1 MAWGTELAG
10 LGIAFVVAMV
20 TTPAGVS
27 GAVLL
32 VPVQVSILGAANP
45 ALTPTNLLYNVIAVP
60 GALAGYRTR
69 RDVRLVR
76 LLAAGTA
83 PGIVVGAVL
92 RVTVL
97 AGAEV
102 FFVVIA
108 CVLLPIGV
116 ALALDSPLR
125 LGPPTDRRILTLAAA
140 IGIVGGIYGI
150 GGGSILAP
158 ILVAMGLSVVA
169 VAPAA
174 LAATFIASAIG
185 VLAFAALSLVGNG
198 QIAPDWPLG
207 VAMGLGGLGGGYCG
221 ARVQPRVPERLIRA
235 ALGLLSVL
243 LAVRYAI
250 LGVGV

>member
-1 MAWGTELAG
+1 MDWGTELAG
-10 LGIAFVVAMV
+10 LGIAFAVATL
-20 TTPAGVS
+20 TTPAGIS
-27 GAVLL
+27 GAVFL

-45 ALTPTNLLYNVIAVP
+45 ALTPTNLLYNVIAIP
-60 GALAGYRTR
+60 GALAGYRA

-76 LLAAGTA
+76 LLAAATA

-97 AGAEV
+97 AGSQA

-108 CVLLPIGV
+108 CVLLPLGI
-116 ALALDSPLR
+116 ALALDWPLR
-125 LGPPTDRRILTLAAA
+125 LGPPTRRRIAPIAAA
-140 IGIVGGIYGI
+140 VGLVGGIYGI

-158 ILVAMGLSVVA
+158 ILVGTGLSVVA

-185 VLAFAALSLVGNG
+185 VLAFALLSIVGNG

-207 VAMGLGGLGGGYCG
+207 IALGLGGLAGGYCG
-221 ARVQPRVPERLIRA
+221 ARLQPRIPESTIRVL
-235 ALGLLSVL
+235 LGVLSVL
-243 LAVRYAI
+243 LAVRYAA
-250 LGVGV
+250 LGLAV